1 MSGSLLAAGQAP
13 ITINFAEIPFGIQV
27 PGVYTEIAPNYD
39 QSGLV
44 GYQAAALLLIP
55 VLTTGSLVPLTPKQ
69 VFTPTQGAAL
79 AGPGGIG
86 DGMIRAFI
94 NANPYVPLYV
104 MALTTPGG
112 ATAANWSVQAQFSSP
127 ITSNGFSALYVNGKS
142 YAVPVTVGVD
152 SGSTVV
158 VNLLAAINADPLCP
172 VIASNASNGHVT
184 LTARDTGT
192 IGNQIDV
199 RFNLNPGD
207 ATLAGMLQS
216 VAFTAGT
223 GVHGVAAAFA
233 AIPSFPAT
241 DIVCPWNDS
250 ASTAALQTELDRRFG
265 AMVEYDAVGYG
276 AFSETTFT
284 TLLAD
289 TSGLNSRF
297 ASYLGAQNMPSPV
310 YLLAATYGAVAS
322 YYLLQDPARQL
333 QTLLLPNIVAPQTLD
348 ILIETERQ
356 SQLVGGQATFVVN
369 RDGTVRIERA
379 VTTYQYSNGNVPD
392 ASYRDIMTAK
402 ILQRIR
408 YDWRNY
414 IRLVYPRNKMS
425 ADGTLAAE
433 YDPNIVTPRRMASAW
448 AARCKLYEQLGWIQN
463 SKATAAASIFQLDVN
478 NPNQMDARQQLQIMN
493 NLMVLA
499 GRIEF
504 SIVAPQAG
512 ALG

>member
-1 MSGSLLAAGQAP
+1 MSGALLAANQAP
-13 ITINFAEIPFGIQV
+13 ITITFNEIPFGIQV

-44 GYQAAALLLIP
+44 GYQAAALLMIP
-55 VLTTGSLVPLTPKQ
+55 VLSTGTLAPLTPTQ
-69 VFTPTQGAAL
+69 VFTVTQGSAL

-86 DGMIRAFI
+86 DAMIRAFI
-94 NANPYVPLYV
+94 NANPFSPLFAMSLV
-104 MALTTPGG
+104 TPGG
-112 ATAANWSVQAQFSSP
+112 ATAASWQVQAQYTASLSQ
-127 ITSNGFSALYVNGKS
+127 NGYAALYVNGKS
-142 YAVPVTVGVD
+142 YAVACTVGVD
-152 SGSTVV
+152 SGNTTVT
-158 VNLLAAINADPLCP
+158 NLLNAINADPLCP
-172 VIASNASNGHVT
+172 VIASNATGGYVT
-184 LTARDTGT
+184 LTARDKGT

-199 RFNLNPGD
+199 RYNLNPQD
-207 ATLAGMLQS
+207 SVPAGLTES
-216 VAFTAGT
+216 VAKTAGT

-233 AIPSFPAT
+233 AIPTFPAT

-265 AMVEYDAVGYG
+265 AMVEYDACGWG

-284 TLLAD
+284 PLLAD

-333 QTLLLPNIVAPQTLD
+333 QTLVLPGIVAPQTLD

-379 VTTYQYSNGNVPD
+379 ISTYQYSAGNVPD

-414 IRLVYPRNKMS
+414 VRMVYPRNKMT
-425 ADGTLAAE
+425 ADGSLAAE

-448 AARCKLYEQLGWIQN
+448 ASRCKLYEQLGWIQN

-504 SIVAPQAG
+504 NVATPQVG